1 MALSR
6 TQYGPYIHNT
16 TGFVGQGSGPFTSG
30 SFTPP
35 NNSLLVVIV
44 LAGIDVANP
53 TNEGHYVITGGGLT
67 WTKQTSNNVSWGGD
81 GAVVQIWTAPVTT
94 GASMSVTLTHTGH
107 TIYACALFPFAY
119 TGYDTGTP
127 TGAFDAEWIASN
139 TNTLTLSS
147 TPDSDSEV
155 IGGILIV
162 GGDGI
167 ASDVTVAPAFGETE
181 IAEYTQTDSF
191 GKWQMQFRTGSTSTS
206 FGWSS
211 TTGAGG
217 DYNRRIFGALE
228 IEAAAGGGPPTVTKA
243 RAVFFH

>member
-6 TQYGPYIHNT
+6 TQYGPYIHNNA
-16 TGFVGQGSGPFTSG
+16 GFVPQGSGPFTSG

-44 LAGIDVANP
+44 LCGIDIANP
-53 TNEGHYVITGGGLT
+53 TNEGHYVVTGGSLT

-81 GAVVQIWTAPVTT
+81 GAIVQVWTAPVVT
-94 GASMSVTLTHTGH
+94 GASMTVTLTHTGH
-107 TIYACALFPFAY
+107 DIYACAVFPFAY
-119 TGYDTGTP
+119 TGHNVASPVG
-127 TGAFDAEWIASN
+127 GLDAEWIASN

-147 TPDSDSEV
+147 TPATDSEV

-181 IAEYTQTDSF
+181 IAEYTSADSF
-191 GKWQMQFRTGSTSTS
+191 GKWQMEFRTGSTNTS
-206 FGWSS
+206 FGWST

-217 DYNRRIFGALE
+217 DYNRRIFAA
-228 IEAAAGGGPPTVTKA
+228 IEVKADAGGGPVAVTKG
-243 RAVFFH
+243 RAIFFH